1 MKAVYKWWATL
12 VFVAIVVQ
20 IGLAGYG
27 AFYVVG
33 KTDDGGTVDED
44 TVSKGFDPHVAW
56 GYLAVGLS
64 TLILLVIGLIAG
76 YGRWRLGRHG
86 LLFAL
91 FILQVALAIGGYG
104 AAAIGFFHPVNAL
117 VMFAVSGSLVYSVW
131 RRRSPLRPPLPR
143 RRSATSLGLVVGRVA
158 DPERCRHAD
167 VGEVHREPCRRVR
180 KVVAVVH
187 PDPRVV
193 GAEPDD
199 VAVAG

>member
-12 VFVAIVVQ
+12 VFVGIVVQ

-33 KTDDGGTVDED
+33 KTDNGGTVDED

-56 GYLAVGLS
+56 GYLVVGLS

-91 FILQVALAIGGYG
+91 FVLQVALAIGGYG

-117 VMFAVSGSLVYSVW
+117 LILLLILWIVNDTWRGGRMPASTASPPPAAV
-131 RRRSPLRPPLPR
+131 
-143 RRSATSLGLVVGRVA
+143 
-158 DPERCRHAD
+158 
-167 VGEVHREPCRRVR
+167 
-180 KVVAVVH
+180 
-187 PDPRVV
+187 
-193 GAEPDD
+193 
-199 VAVAG
+199 

>member
-1 MKAVYKWWATL
+1 VRAVYKWWAML
-12 VFVAIVVQ
+12 VFVGIVVQ

-33 KTDDGGTVDED
+33 KTDNGGTVDDD

-56 GYLAVGLS
+56 GYLVVGLS
-64 TLILLVIGLIAG
+64 TLIFLVIGLIAG
-76 YGRWRLGRHG
+76 VGRWRLGRHG

-131 RRRSPLRPPLPR
+131 RGELSR
-143 RRSATSLGLVVGRVA
+143 ATPA
-158 DPERCRHAD
+158 P
-167 VGEVHREPCRRVR
+167 
-180 KVVAVVH
+180 
-187 PDPRVV
+187 
-193 GAEPDD
+193 AEPTPNPTPTTT
-199 VAVAG
+199 